1 MLQAGI
7 MTNDLV
13 KIEVRGTYQAYINLL
28 FGSGAAFGAA
38 FGGALCDSIGW
49 RGAFGVQIPPVIII
63 LVCSYFSVPSDLG
76 PQLAKHSEKKWYEIV
91 KDFDLAGSLFLALS
105 VAFLILGMNL
115 GGNVLPWS
123 HPFVY
128 SSLIIAL
135 IAGAVLVWVESRAT
149 RPVMPLPM
157 LASAPRA
164 NLVFA
169 NFFSMIGINHV
180 IFNAPLY
187 FQAVHGDSPT
197 IAGYRLGIP
206 AILTTC
212 FGVSTGFWLTWTG
225 RMKAPQVAGGISML
239 AGAIGLSAMSDGV
252 PMWLATVF
260 VTPSGV
266 GQGLMF
272 PATTLAVLAT
282 SSVEDQ
288 AVMTSTLM
296 LWRNLG
302 TVMGV
307 AISSLVLQN
316 SLSAYLEQYISG
328 PHKEEIIQKVRKTV
342 RAVID
347 LKGKSHDEGKT
358 VLLRMR
364 FAAADIS
371 LQL

>member
-1 MLQAGI
+1 

-28 FGSGAAFGAA
+28 FGGGAAFGAA

-49 RGAFGVQIPPVIII
+49 RGAFAVQIPPIVII

-76 PQLAKHSEKKWYEIV
+76 PQLAKHSEKTWVEIV

-128 SSLIIAL
+128 SSLIIAVF
-135 IAGAVLVWVESRAT
+135 AGAILIWVESRAG

-157 LASAPRA
+157 LASSPRA

-169 NFFSMIGINHV
+169 NFFSMIGINHI

-197 IAGYRLGIP
+197 IAGYRLGVP
-206 AILTTC
+206 AVLTTC
-212 FGVSTGFWLTWTG
+212 FGVSTGLWLTWTG

-239 AGAIGLSAMSDGV
+239 AGGICLSAMTDGI
-252 PMWLATVF
+252 PMWLATAF
-260 VTPSGV
+260 VAPSGI

-288 AVMTSTLM
+288 AVMQSTLM

-316 SLSAYLEQYISG
+316 TLSVYLDKYISG
-328 PHKEEIIQKVRKTV
+328 PHKEKIIQKVRTSV

-347 LKGKSHDEGKT
+347 LTGKNHGEGRI
-358 VLLRMR
+358 VPV
-364 FAAADIS
+364 
-371 LQL
+371 

>member
-1 MLQAGI
+1 

-13 KIEVRGTYQAYINLL
+13 KMEVRGTYQAYINLL
-28 FGSGAAFGAA
+28 FGGGAAFGAA

-49 RGAFGVQIPPVIII
+49 RGAFAVQIPPILII
-63 LVCSYFSVPSDLG
+63 LVCSYFSVPGDLG
-76 PQLAKHSEKKWYEIV
+76 PQLAKHSDKPWYEIV
-91 KDFDLAGSLFLALS
+91 KDFDLAGSLFLTIS

-128 SSLIIAL
+128 SALIIAVA
-135 IAGAVLVWVESRAT
+135 AGAVLLWFETRAT

-157 LASAPRA
+157 LASSPRA

-169 NFFSMIGINHV
+169 NFFAMIGVNHV

-197 IAGYRLGIP
+197 IAGYRLGVP

-225 RMKAPQVAGGISML
+225 RMKAPQVAGAISML
-239 AGAIGLSAMSDGV
+239 LGAIALSAMSDGI

-260 VTPSGV
+260 VTPSSI

-272 PATTLAVLAT
+272 PATTLSVLAT
-282 SSVEDQ
+282 SSTEDQ

-316 SLSAYLEQYISG
+316 SLSAYLERYISG
-328 PHKEEIIQKVRKTV
+328 PQKRSIIDNVRKNV

-347 LKGKSHDEGKT
+347 LPGKHHSEGKT
-358 VLLRMR
+358 L
-364 FAAADIS
+364 
-371 LQL
+371 